1 MLLEPPQSAVPWP
14 GGWDQQVVEG
24 AGGGNTQTPWC
35 PKRDRWHPRWE
46 WALCPQYH
54 GAPIPGQTQLGDGVS
69 KRKSQSPSW
78 DRWPSV
84 IRTVGSGFQSRL
96 CLLLAVW
103 PQAGHFTSLCF
114 GFLNSQRLIFWGWWR
129 CSKLGRAHGDPEHHR
144 PALKTFGAETG
155 QLQSLSFHRH
165 TLPEPLLGAGTTWE
179 GEIRLEPCP
188 TKQTSGGGRPVTLEL
203 RWRSRQMGGSRGGAQ
218 LRQGWW

>member
-78 DRWPSV
+78 DR
-84 IRTVGSGFQSRL
+84 
-96 CLLLAVW
+96 
-103 PQAGHFTSLCF
+103 
-114 GFLNSQRLIFWGWWR
+114 
-129 CSKLGRAHGDPEHHR
+129 
-144 PALKTFGAETG
+144 
-155 QLQSLSFHRH
+155 
-165 TLPEPLLGAGTTWE
+165 
-179 GEIRLEPCP
+179 
-188 TKQTSGGGRPVTLEL
+188 
-203 RWRSRQMGGSRGGAQ
+203 
-218 LRQGWW
+218 